1 MKLTFAPLE
10 GITGADFRR
19 LHAQMFGGA
28 DRYYAPF
35 IAPDPSGCLK
45 VSRLRDLLPENNAQ
59 LPLVPQILAN
69 SAEAFVE
76 TARQLRDLGYEEIN
90 LNIGCPSG
98 TVVSKHKGAA
108 LLAEPEALRRLLDG
122 IYAGSPLPVSV
133 KTRLGFQS
141 TDEFPALLEIY
152 NDYPIAELTIHA
164 RDRAGQYKSVPD
176 RQMLL
181 WALAHSRAPVCCNGN
196 LFRPGDL
203 AALDGAER
211 FMLGRGAVMNPALF
225 REIRGGAALEREELR
240 DFAAALREISRE
252 RLSAAH
258 TLAWLKELWYY
269 WKWLFPG
276 EKKLLKAIFKAREMD
291 DYSKAATA
299 LFAGGAFM
307 PDARFE
313 GSDTFLFSS

>member
-1 MKLTFAPLE
+1 MKLSFAPLE

-45 VSRLRDLLPENNAQ
+45 VSRLRDLLPENNAD
-59 LPLVPQILAN
+59 LPLIPQILAN
-69 SAEAFVE
+69 SADAFLE
-76 TARQLRDLGYEEIN
+76 TARQLQDLGYNEVN
-90 LNIGCPSG
+90 LNVGCPSG

-122 IYAGSPLPVSV
+122 IYARAPLSVSV
-133 KTRLGFQS
+133 KTRLGFSS
-141 TDEFPALLEIY
+141 TAEFPALLEIY
-152 NDYPIAELTIHA
+152 NDYPLSELTVHA

-176 RQMLL
+176 REMLC
-181 WALAHSRAPVCCNGN
+181 WALSNSRAPVCANGN
-196 LFRPGDL
+196 LFRPDDL
-203 AALDGAER
+203 AVLGDCDR

-225 REIRGGAALEREELR
+225 REIRGGKAIERDELR
-240 DFAAALREISRE
+240 AFAAALREISRE

-276 EKKLLKAIFKAREMD
+276 EKKLLKAIFKARELD
-291 DYSKAATA
+291 DYIQAASA
-299 LFAGGAFM
+299 LFANGAFV

-313 GSDTFLFSS
+313 G

>member
-1 MKLTFAPLE
+1 MKLSFAPLE

-28 DRYYAPF
+28 DRYYTPF

-45 VSRLRDLLPENNAQ
+45 VSRLRDLLPENNEN

-69 SAEAFVE
+69 SADAFLE
-76 TARQLRDLGYEEIN
+76 TARQLQDLGYGEVN
-90 LNIGCPSG
+90 LNVGCPSG

-122 IYAGSPLPVSV
+122 IYARAPMPVSV
-133 KTRLGFQS
+133 KTRLGFSS

-152 NDYPIAELTIHA
+152 NDYPIAELTVHA

-176 RQMLL
+176 REMLR
-181 WALAHSRAPVCCNGN
+181 WALSNSRAPVCANGN
-196 LFRPGDL
+196 LFRPADL
-203 AALDGAER
+203 AVLGDCER

-225 REIRGGAALEREELR
+225 REIRGGRGLGREELH
-240 DFAAALREISRE
+240 DFAAALRELSRE

-269 WKWLFPG
+269 WKWLFPD
-276 EKKLLKAIFKAREMD
+276 EKKLLKAIFKARELD
-291 DYSKAATA
+291 DYVQAASA
-299 LFAGGAFM
+299 IFRDGEFV
-307 PDARFE
+307 PDARFQ
-313 GSDTFLFSS
+313 G

>member
-1 MKLTFAPLE
+1 MNLSFAPLE

-28 DRYYAPF
+28 DRYYTPF

-45 VSRLRDLLPENNAQ
+45 VSRLRDLLPENNGD

-69 SAEAFVE
+69 SADAFLE
-76 TARQLRDLGYEEIN
+76 TARQLQDLGYGEVN
-90 LNIGCPSG
+90 LNVGCPSG

-122 IYAGSPLPVSV
+122 IYARAPLPVSV
-133 KTRLGFQS
+133 KTRLGFSS

-152 NDYPIAELTIHA
+152 NDYPIAELTVHA
-164 RDRAGQYKSVPD
+164 RDRAGQYKSLPD
-176 RQMLL
+176 RDMLR
-181 WALAHSRAPVCCNGN
+181 WALAHSRAPVCANGN
-196 LFRPGDL
+196 LFRPEDL
-203 AALDGAER
+203 AVLDGCER

-225 REIRGGAALEREELR
+225 REIRGGRGLGREELH
-240 DFAAALREISRE
+240 DFAAALRELSRE

-269 WKWLFPG
+269 WKWLFPD
-276 EKKLLKAIFKAREMD
+276 EKKLLKAIFKARELD
-291 DYSKAATA
+291 DYVQAASA
-299 LFAGGAFM
+299 IFRDGEFV
-307 PDARFE
+307 PDARFQ
-313 GSDTFLFSS
+313 G

>member
-1 MKLTFAPLE
+1 MKLSFAPLE

-28 DRYYAPF
+28 DRYYTPF

-45 VSRLRDLLPENNAQ
+45 VSRLRDLLPENNGD

-69 SAEAFVE
+69 SADAFLE
-76 TARQLRDLGYEEIN
+76 TARQLQDLGYGEVN
-90 LNIGCPSG
+90 LNVGCPSG

-122 IYAGSPLPVSV
+122 IYARAPLPVSV
-133 KTRLGFQS
+133 KTRLGFSS

-176 RQMLL
+176 REMLC
-181 WALAHSRAPVCCNGN
+181 WALSNSRAPVCANGN
-196 LFRPGDL
+196 LFRPDDL
-203 AALDGAER
+203 AVLGDCDR

-225 REIRGGAALEREELR
+225 REIRGGRGLGREELR
-240 DFAAALREISRE
+240 DFAAALRELSRE

-269 WKWLFPG
+269 WKWLFPD
-276 EKKLLKAIFKAREMD
+276 EKKLLKAIFKARELD
-291 DYSKAATA
+291 DYVQAASA
-299 LFAGGAFM
+299 LFTNGAFA

-313 GSDTFLFSS
+313 G